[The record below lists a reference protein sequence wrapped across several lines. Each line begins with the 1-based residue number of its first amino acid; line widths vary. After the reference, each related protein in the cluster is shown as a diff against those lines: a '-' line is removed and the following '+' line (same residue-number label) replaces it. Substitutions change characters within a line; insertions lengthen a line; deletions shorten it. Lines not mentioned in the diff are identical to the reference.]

1 MKEKGLEAGVE
12 RERHTDR
19 PSAVCH
25 SDGGGGGGGSGYKM
39 AMFVLGNFSSL
50 RK

>member
-1 MKEKGLEAGVE
+1 VKEKGLEAGVE

-25 SDGGGGGGGSGYKM
+25 SGGGGGGYKM
-39 AMFVLGNFSSL
+39 AMFVLGKFSSL

>member
-12 RERHTDR
+12 RERHTNR

-25 SDGGGGGGGSGYKM
+25 SGGGSGSGYKM
-39 AMFVLGNFSSL
+39 AMFVLGSFSSL

>member
-1 MKEKGLEAGVE
+1 MKEKGLETGGE
-12 RERHTDR
+12 REGHADA

-25 SDGGGGGGGSGYKM
+25 SGGGGGGGSGYKR
-39 AMFVLGNFSSL
+39 AMFVLGSFLSL

>member
-1 MKEKGLEAGVE
+1 MKEKGSEAGVE

-25 SDGGGGGGGSGYKM
+25 SGGGGGGSGYKVV
-39 AMFVLGNFSSL
+39 MFVLGSFSSL